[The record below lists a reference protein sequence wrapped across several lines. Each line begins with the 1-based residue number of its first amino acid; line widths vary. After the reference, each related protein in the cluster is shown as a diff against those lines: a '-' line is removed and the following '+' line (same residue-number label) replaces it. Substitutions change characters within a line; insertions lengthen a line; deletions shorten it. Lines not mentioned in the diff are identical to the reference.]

1 MRFKAFAKRL
11 YEEYENDAVA
21 DSAAALSYYFV
32 FALFPFLFFLATLTA
47 FIPYVRQL
55 RRPDPG
61 ARARDPARRRR
72 SALVETHL
80 RELVENPRPRLLTVG
95 LLATL
100 YSASRG
106 VDALRKTLN
115 LAYDVKESR
124 KWWRTELVAFGMTI
138 GGALLVLVAVAA
150 LTAGGT
156 AGFWLASRVGIAH
169 QYVFV
174 WSWLRWPVTALVIM
188 LCAALAY
195 YVLPDVKQKFKF
207 ITPGSVLGTLVW
219 LLGTWGFSV
228 YASHFGSYNVTYG
241 SIGGVIVLL
250 TWFYIS
256 GFIFLMGGEINA
268 IIEHASPDGKD
279 SGARAPGEA
288 PPPASERPSAVPAG
302 AADSASAAARSK
314 GGIPPRGT
322 GGTSMKRERLP
333 RWLRRLVIASAIVV
347 GVVVAIRLVL
357 DPVAT
362 HFTRKA
368 LNDADGIRGDFQQRP
383 RHGVSARLRDRPPQ
397 DRRAPG

>member
-1 MRFKAFAKRL
+1 MRFKAFLKRV

-32 FALFPFLFFLATLTA
+32 FALFPFLFFLTTLTA
-47 FIPYVRQL
+47 FVPYIRQSVDTIL
-55 RRPDPG
+55 T
-61 ARARDPARRRR
+61 RAHAILPEQAV
-72 SALVETHL
+72 ALVEIHL
-80 RELVENPRPRLLTVG
+80 RGLVETPRPRLLTLG

-138 GGALLVLVAVAA
+138 GGALLTLVAIAA
-150 LTAGGT
+150 LTAGGR
-156 AGFWLASRVGIAH
+156 AGFWLAEKVGIAH

-207 ITPGSVLGTLVW
+207 ITPGSVVGTVVW

-241 SIGGVIVLL
+241 SIGAVIVLL

-268 IIEHASPDGKD
+268 IIEQASPEGKD

-288 PPPASERPSAVPAG
+288 PPPKSERPSAVPAG
-302 AADSASAAARSK
+302 AADSAAAAARSK
-314 GGIPPRGT
+314 GGIPG
-322 GGTSMKRERLP
+322 E
-333 RWLRRLVIASAIVV
+333 
-347 GVVVAIRLVL
+347 
-357 DPVAT
+357 
-362 HFTRKA
+362 
-368 LNDADGIRGDFQQRP
+368 
-383 RHGVSARLRDRPPQ
+383 PQ
-397 DRRAPG
+397 GAHR

>member
-1 MRFKAFAKRL
+1 MRLKTFVKRL

-47 FIPYVRQL
+47 FVPYI
-55 RRPDPG
+55 
-61 ARARDPARRRR
+61 RR
-72 SALVETHL
+72 SVDLILARGHAILPEQAIGLVETHL
-80 RELVENPRPRLLTVG
+80 RGLVDNPRPRLLTLG

-138 GGALLVLVAVAA
+138 GGAALVLVAIAA
-150 LTAGGT
+150 LTAGGR
-156 AGFWLASRVGIAH
+156 AGFWLADRIGVEH

-228 YASHFGSYNVTYG
+228 YAAHFGSYNVTYG

-268 IIEHASPDGKD
+268 IIEHVSPEGKD

-302 AADSASAAARSK
+302 AADSAAAAARSK
-314 GGIPPRGT
+314 GGIPPEAQEAHR
-322 GGTSMKRERLP
+322 
-333 RWLRRLVIASAIVV
+333 
-347 GVVVAIRLVL
+347 
-357 DPVAT
+357 
-362 HFTRKA
+362 
-368 LNDADGIRGDFQQRP
+368 
-383 RHGVSARLRDRPPQ
+383 
-397 DRRAPG
+397 